1 MKKHAV
7 VTINIGKRYSKM
19 ASLTLPTHKAY
30 AKKIGAEFVEIKE
43 FDLPFIES
51 EYSAYW
57 AKFKLFELLS
67 EYERIIF
74 LDLDTVVQKNCP
86 NLFDIVEVEQ
96 FAVLYETD
104 FGIDQTIEINDMIQ
118 KMPQIKWGTEYFNVG
133 VMVMS
138 SCHKPI
144 FEFNEESQGGLK
156 YPEQTLL
163 NYNVNK
169 LGCEVFH
176 LPIQFNHMLF
186 LNVDP
191 SERIDSY
198 IIHYAGLA
206 SEVKDI
212 LIEDDL
218 EKFKSGGTLI
228 TEASLGE
235 LIVKK
240 LPNVN
245 PNSEAIYGRLYKD
258 DEIGLSV

>member
-7 VTINIGKRYSKM
+7 VTINIGTRYSKM

-30 AKKIGAEFVEIKE
+30 ANKIGADFVEIKE
-43 FDLPFIES
+43 FELPLIES

-57 AKFKLFELLS
+57 AKFKLFELLKS
-67 EYERIIF
+67 YERIIF
-74 LDLDTVVQKNCP
+74 LDLDTVVRESCP
-86 NLFDIVEVEQ
+86 NLFDIVPEEQ

-104 FGIDQTIEINDMIQ
+104 FGIDQTLEINDMLE
-118 KMPQIKWGTEYFNVG
+118 KMPPIKWDKDYFNVG
-133 VMVMS
+133 VMVLS
-138 SCHKPI
+138 KCHKSI
-144 FEFNEESQGGLK
+144 FEFTEDSQGGLK

-191 SERIDSY
+191 SERVDSY

-218 EKFKSGGTLI
+218 EKFESGGPLT
-228 TEASLGE
+228 TEANLGE
-235 LIVKK
+235 LIIKK
-240 LPNVN
+240 LPDVN